1 MIFVK
6 GGIKS
11 GKELL
16 RSAQGPYGVT
26 KLMVYIQG
34 AKFPVTRTTLY
45 IEENFVSFSLYSA
58 NFVSQV
64 NMFWNKSG
72 SSASVLMSI

>member
-45 IEENFVSFSLYSA
+45 IEENFVFP
-58 NFVSQV
+58 
-64 NMFWNKSG
+64 
-72 SSASVLMSI
+72 SIQQILFLR